1 MRTTR
6 ETEGVHRRYSEHA
19 KRLLN
24 ETCALRRALFV
35 AHVVHHPRDES
46 AGFESKNCIYSVA
59 STVFDPTCF
68 HGFISHPVL
77 AGAITGETQ
86 FCQPITTHFELGG
99 GVQR

>member
-1 MRTTR
+1 MRTAR
-6 ETEGVHRRYSEHA
+6 ETEGASRSYSEHV

-24 ETCALRRALFV
+24 ESINILRASSV
-35 AHVVHHPRDES
+35 THVVHHPHDEA
-46 AGFESKNCIYSVA
+46 AGFEVKNCIYDVA
-59 STVFDPTCF
+59 SAVFDPTCF
-68 HGFISHPVL
+68 DDFISQSVL